1 MHVPKA
7 EHPSE
12 LEHNGEQ
19 AEDCGSRRESDYEN
33 GDWPASR
40 TESHSTTCSFP
51 ISTAAQTVD
60 DSASDAANKV
70 VDELDVGE
78 DGRDVKAAA
87 PKYRDPG

>member
-1 MHVPKA
+1 MHVPEA

-19 AEDCGSRRESDYEN
+19 AEDYGSRRESDYEN
-33 GDWPASR
+33 GDWPASG
-40 TESHSTTCSFP
+40 TESQSTTRSFP

-60 DSASDAANKV
+60 DSASDAANRV
-70 VDELDVGE
+70 VDELDVRE

-87 PKYRDPG
+87 PMYKDPG